1 MVDFAAYERRYGLP
15 QGYLA
20 RTAQIESSG
29 NPRAQNPNSSAGG
42 LFQFIDRTARQ
53 YGLQDRFDPEQA
65 TDAAARL
72 ARDNANILRR
82 ALGRDPT
89 AAELYLAHQQGGG
102 GAAKLLSNAN
112 APASSI
118 VGDAAVR
125 LNAGDRNMT
134 GRQFADL
141 WLNKFGGSSPVMS
154 VAGQSGSGEPQRDG
168 QPAQAMPFSD
178 VSQAFAAQYPGI
190 ASPGQQDGENAL
202 AQREPERREPQRN
215 ALDAEAFMSR
225 RRFGEQI
232 PPQQIAEFRP
242 HSMMR
247 RST

>member
-29 NPRAQNPNSSAGG
+29 DPRAQNPNSSAGG
-42 LFQFIDRTARQ
+42 LFQFIDDTARA
-53 YGLQDRFDPEQA
+53 YGLTDRFDPEQA

-82 ALGRDPT
+82 SLGRDPT

-102 GAAKLLSNAN
+102 GASRLLSNAN

-141 WLNKFGGSSPVMS
+141 WLNKFGGSSPVMG

-178 VSQAFAAQYPGI
+178 VSQAFAAQYPGL
-190 ASPGQQDGENAL
+190 ANPGQQQENAL

-225 RRFGEQI
+225 RRFGEQMQ
-232 PPQQIAEFRP
+232 PQQIAEFRP
-242 HSMMR
+242 RSMMR

>member
-20 RTAQIESSG
+20 RTAHIESSG

-42 LFQFIDRTARQ
+42 LFQFIDSTARQ

-72 ARDNANILRR
+72 ARDNASILRR

-118 VGDAAVR
+118 VGEAAVR
-125 LNAGDRNMT
+125 LNAGKANMS
-134 GRQFADL
+134 GGDFANL
-141 WLNKFGGSSPVMS
+141 WTSKFDGGSPSMS
-154 VAGQSGSGEPQRDG
+154 AAAQFGDYNPQREG
-168 QPAQAMPFSD
+168 QPVQPFGD
-178 VSQAFAAQYPGI
+178 VSHAFAAQYPGL
-190 ASPGQQDGENAL
+190 ASPGQQNGENAL

-215 ALDAEAFMSR
+215 ALDAEEFMSR

-242 HSMMR
+242 RSMMR